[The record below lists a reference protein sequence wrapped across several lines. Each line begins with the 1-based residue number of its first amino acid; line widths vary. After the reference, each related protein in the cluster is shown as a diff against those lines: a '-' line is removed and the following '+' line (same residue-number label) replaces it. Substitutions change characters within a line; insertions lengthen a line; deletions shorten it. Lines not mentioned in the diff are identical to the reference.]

1 MAKQPLLLAWRLR
14 VVMAERE
21 IRTTR
26 ALCQRLAQVGVVI
39 SEPQLGRI
47 VKALPRTLNLTLLA
61 GLCTVL
67 DVTPGELLIVPG
79 RRVSNAPGP
88 MPPRLPASAAAPEPP
103 LPSVVLDPANVPA
116 ERPRASAFPRP
127 KYDTP

>member
-1 MAKQPLLLAWRLR
+1 
-14 VVMAERE
+14 MAERD

-26 ALCQRLAQVGVVI
+26 ALCQRLTQYGVVI

-47 VKALPRTLNLTLLA
+47 VKALPRSLNLTLLA
-61 GLCTVL
+61 GLCAAL

-79 RRVSNAPGP
+79 RRLPNTPGTL
-88 MPPRLPASAAAPEPP
+88 PPRLPASAPAPEPP
-103 LPSVVLDPANVPA
+103 LPSVVMDPANVPA